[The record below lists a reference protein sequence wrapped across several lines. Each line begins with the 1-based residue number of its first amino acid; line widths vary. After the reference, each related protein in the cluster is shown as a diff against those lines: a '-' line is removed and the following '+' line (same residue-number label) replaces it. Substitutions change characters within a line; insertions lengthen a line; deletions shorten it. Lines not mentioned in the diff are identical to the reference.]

1 MKSITL
7 ITHLMTVF
15 LFCASAST
23 FANINN
29 VNVSNSFKY
38 KTQKT
43 VSVDIQVKAPVANQ
57 MTGLSF
63 YSKGPNGLRLLDT
76 RRVNS
81 SGHYQGKLVLPTYL
95 KSIVVRSRL
104 LDQFK
109 QVTVS
114 TSNYQV
120 KTVINF

>member
-1 MKSITL
+1 MKSINSIHSLL
-7 ITHLMTVF
+7 IVF
-15 LFCASAST
+15 LFCASSSV
-23 FANINN
+23 FANIDNI
-29 VNVSNSFKY
+29 NVSNSFKY

-43 VSVDIQVKAPVANQ
+43 VSVDIQVKVPVANQ
-57 MTGLSF
+57 VTGLSF

-76 RRVNS
+76 RIVNS
-81 SGHYQGKLVLPTYL
+81 SGHYQGKLIMPTYL

-120 KTVINF
+120 KTEINF